1 MDIKL
6 KMGAKASLPS
16 SKNKGTVY
24 FAKDGNKNFGELYYD
39 DENGNRVKVGGTN
52 LSSIS
57 FNTTGVM
64 TLSFEDGTSVTGTL
78 PKASGDTYGIIDNG
92 AQSFN
97 GVKTFTNGIVVSKI
111 SFINS
116 GDIEPIENG
125 LSIYKG
131 KLQVKDGNF
140 SVDASSAG
148 NTATLSLSAATGLW
162 TQSLGSSSNIIPA
175 AYIEELNSST
185 IKAAQF
191 QGAFVGDLEGTAKD
205 AGSWT
210 NSITLNDTQ
219 IKGGEK
225 DPIITN
231 KWGVARNISISSTA
245 TDTTNGTSIDGSS
258 EDGYILF
265 IPKTMVG
272 FTSITSTNLL
282 ATNLGSTSTPVEKAH
297 LIEGYLYNS
306 SNKNYYHK
314 LTSNA
319 SSSSYNLQLPN
330 ISGLLIAKENPT
342 AAVGSLNTPVFVDAT
357 GKVTACN
364 IISVGNGG
372 TGVNSLPAG
381 SILIGNGTNSVGTVS
396 ATTKGLILVA
406 NGTNNAPIYASP
418 SLSFST
424 GPTNPKLSLTIN
436 DTTYTT
442 AVGIQVATGENP
454 GIVSTGEQTFSGK
467 KIFSGAVNFQAG
479 ITSTTGTFSGQINA
493 TSDIK
498 LSGQLKSNSSGSSFM
513 TLTDTKATLTSPTV
527 YLNGTTIVL
536 NSSNYGATLPTT
548 NLEEGRI
555 FFLLT

>member
-131 KLQVKDGNF
+131 KLQVKDGSF
-140 SVDASSAG
+140 SVDASSTG
-148 NTATLSLSAATGLW
+148 NTVTLNLSVATGLW

-175 AYIEELNSST
+175 AYIEEINSST
-185 IKAAQF
+185 IKAAQL

-306 SNKNYYHK
+306 TNKNYYHK

-364 IISVGNGG
+364 IISVDNGG

-442 AVGIQVATGENP
+442 AVGIQAATGENP
-454 GIVSTGEQTFSGK
+454 GIVSIGEQTFSGK